1 MSDDPTRIETASERR
16 LEAGAA
22 QPRAAGKG
30 PLILAKLVVS
40 YLTKRRQVSARAR
53 AHVSSCPV
61 SRIMPGIRTCV

>member
-1 MSDDPTRIETASERR
+1 MSDDPTRIETASERQ

-40 YLTKRRQVSARAR
+40 YLTKRRQVSTCTR
-53 AHVSSCPV
+53 VLMSSL
-61 SRIMPGIRTCV
+61 MPGIRAGSLRTCV